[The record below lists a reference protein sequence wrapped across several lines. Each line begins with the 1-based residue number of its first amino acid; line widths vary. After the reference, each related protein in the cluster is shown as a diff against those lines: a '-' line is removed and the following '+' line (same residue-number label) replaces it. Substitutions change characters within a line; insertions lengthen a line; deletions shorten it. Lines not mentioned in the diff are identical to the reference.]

1 MGYKN
6 LLLSKE
12 DGIAIITINR
22 PEALNALNRETI
34 RELRQVATELEE
46 DEEVKVLI
54 ITGAGDKSFV
64 SGADI
69 KDVKDLDALGGLELV
84 TSGQKVFSM
93 LENLSKPVI
102 AAVNG
107 YCLGGGL
114 ELALGCDFII
124 ASERARFGVPEAKIG
139 VFAGWGGIQRLSKR
153 VGTAWAK
160 QLNMTGEPIDAQT
173 ALRINLVNQ
182 VVPHEQLLE
191 ETKKIARTIMAN
203 GPLAVRMIKTL
214 VNEGADIPI
223 EKALALDAKAA
234 GVLFST
240 EDQKEGMNAF
250 VEKRKPNFRG
260 R

>member
-1 MGYKN
+1 MGFKN
-6 LLLSKE
+6 LLVTKE
-12 DGIAIITINR
+12 DGIAIITVNR

-34 RELRQVATELEE
+34 KELREAALELEE
-46 DEEVKVLI
+46 DNSVKVLI

-69 KDVKDLDALGGLELV
+69 KDVKDLDPLGGLELV
-84 TSGQKVFSM
+84 TNGQKAFAL

-124 ASERARFGVPEAKIG
+124 ASEKARFGVPEAKIG
-139 VFAGWGGIQRLSKR
+139 VFAGWGGIQRLAKR

-173 ALRINLVNQ
+173 ALRINLANQ
-182 VVPHEQLLE
+182 VVPADKLLD
-191 ETKKIARTIMAN
+191 ETKKIAQSIMSN
-203 GPLAVRMIKTL
+203 GPLAVKMIKTL

-223 EKALALDAKAA
+223 DKALALDAKAA

-240 EDQKEGMNAF
+240 QDQKEGMNAF
-250 VEKRKPNFRG
+250 VEKRKPNFQG

>member
-1 MGYKN
+1 MAYKN
-6 LLLSKE
+6 LIVTRE

-22 PEALNALNRETI
+22 PEALNALNRETLK
-34 RELRQVATELEE
+34 ELREAATELET
-46 DEEVKVLI
+46 DDAVKTLI
-54 ITGAGDKSFV
+54 ITGAGEKSFV

-69 KDVKDLDALGGLELV
+69 KDVKDLDALSGLDLV
-84 TSGQKVFSM
+84 TSGQQTFAF
-93 LENLSKPVI
+93 LGNLSKPVI

-107 YCLGGGL
+107 YCFGGGL

-124 ASERARFGVPEAKIG
+124 ASEKARFGVPEAKIG

-160 QLNMTGEPIDAQT
+160 QMNMTGEPIDAQT
-173 ALRINLVNQ
+173 ALRINLTNQ
-182 VVPHEQLLE
+182 VVPADKLME
-191 ETKKIARTIMAN
+191 ETKKIAKNIMACA
-203 GPLAVRMIKTL
+203 PLAVRMIKTL

-223 EKALALDAKAA
+223 DKALALDAKAA

-240 EDQKEGMNAF
+240 QDQKEGMNAF
-250 VEKRKPNFRG
+250 VEKRKPQFKG

>member
-1 MGYKN
+1 MAFKN
-6 LLLSKE
+6 LLVSKE
-12 DGIAIITINR
+12 DGIAIITVNR

-34 RELRQVATELEE
+34 KELREAALELEE
-46 DEEVKVLI
+46 DNSVKVLI

-69 KDVKDLDALGGLELV
+69 KDVKDLDPLGGLELV
-84 TSGQKVFSM
+84 TNGQKAFAL

-124 ASERARFGVPEAKIG
+124 ASEKARFGVPEAKIG
-139 VFAGWGGIQRLSKR
+139 VFAGWGGIQRLAKR

-173 ALRINLVNQ
+173 ALRINLANQ
-182 VVPHEQLLE
+182 VVPADKLLD
-191 ETKKIARTIMAN
+191 ETKKIAQSIMSN
-203 GPLAVRMIKTL
+203 GPLAVKMIKTL

-223 EKALALDAKAA
+223 DKALALDAKAA

-240 EDQKEGMNAF
+240 QDQKEGMNAF
-250 VEKRKPNFRG
+250 VEKRRPKFQG

>member
-1 MGYKN
+1 MAYKN
-6 LLLSKE
+6 LTVSKE

-22 PEALNALNRETI
+22 PEALNALNRETLKEL
-34 RELRQVATELEE
+34 RELATGLEN
-46 DEEVKVLI
+46 DDTVKVLI

-69 KDVKDLDALGGLELV
+69 KDVKDLDALSGVDLV
-84 TSGQKVFSM
+84 TGGQKTFAM

-124 ASERARFGVPEAKIG
+124 ASEKARFGVPEAKIG

-160 QLNMTGEPIDAQT
+160 MMNMTGNPIDAQT
-173 ALRINLVNQ
+173 ALRINLANQ
-182 VVPHEQLLE
+182 VVPADKLLE
-191 ETKKIARTIMAN
+191 ETKKIAKNIMGCA
-203 GPLAVRMIKTL
+203 PLAVKMIKTL
-214 VNEGADIPI
+214 INEGADIPI
-223 EKALALDAKAA
+223 DKALGLDAKAA

-240 EDQKEGMNAF
+240 QDQKEGMNAF
-250 VEKRKPNFRG
+250 VEKRKPQFKG